1 MKTKNSEK
9 DGYMMSE
16 VLKNRYEF
24 VLYYDVENG
33 NPNGDP
39 DAGNMPRIDPQTGH
53 GIVTDVALKRKVR
66 NYVQASREVQDGYDI
81 YVSDGAVL
89 NNKQKEA
96 YEATGITTKDNKDDK
111 MTAQA
116 YMCQRF
122 YDVRTFGAVM
132 DTGDY
137 KCGQVRGPVQICF
150 SKSEDPIF
158 QQEVTITRMASTTE
172 KDKATENRTMGR
184 KYIVP
189 YALYRVEGF
198 ISAKFAQK
206 TGFTEEDLQLFFESL
221 KQMFDHDHSAA
232 RGKMT
237 ARKLYVFKHDSELG
251 NAPAATLFDLIEAT
265 RLDDT
270 FPPRAFKHYELAVDR
285 EHLPDGVELQEML

>member
-1 MKTKNSEK
+1 
-9 DGYMMSE
+9 MSE

-66 NYVQASREVQDGYDI
+66 NFVQHAREGQNGFDI
-81 YVSDGAVL
+81 YVSEGAVL

-96 YEATGITTKDNKDDK
+96 YEAKGITTKDNKEDK
-111 MTAQA
+111 ITAQA

-132 DTGDY
+132 DTGDF

-150 SKSEDPIF
+150 SKSEDPILP
-158 QQEVTITRMASTTE
+158 QEVTITRMASTTE
-172 KDKATENRTMGR
+172 KENASENRTMGR

-206 TGFTEEDLQLFFESL
+206 TGFTEEDLNFFFESL
-221 KQMFDHDHSAA
+221 KFMFDHDHSAA
-232 RGKMT
+232 RGKMA
-237 ARKLYVFKHDSELG
+237 ARKLYVFKHESELG
-251 NAPAATLFDLIEAT
+251 NAPAATLFDLIEAKL
-265 RLDDT
+265 LDESA
-270 FPPRAFKHYELAVDR
+270 PPRGFKHYEITLDKQHIPA
-285 EHLPDGVELQEML
+285 GVELIEML